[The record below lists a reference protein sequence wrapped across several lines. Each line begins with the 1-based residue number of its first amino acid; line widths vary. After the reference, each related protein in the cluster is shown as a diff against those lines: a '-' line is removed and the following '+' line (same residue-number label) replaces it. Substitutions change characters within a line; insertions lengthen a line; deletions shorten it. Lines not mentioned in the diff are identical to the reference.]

1 MRKLFIFTLMVCLL
15 ITSVASAGTKLK
27 GKGLYEAD
35 KQIGFVPGTGEVVQI
50 LGEKL
55 KIASAVPITGY
66 GTGYGLKP
74 ADPNS
79 HMYYFRTPGITRFN
93 YAFGVKGLALR
104 VENLTDNVLVVHWN
118 ESVIQIGNSSG
129 MPFING
135 MKYIDAG
142 KPADTPNTIIP
153 PKSFINVDV
162 YPATNVRY
170 DSGSWGI
177 TFEPISD
184 EGITQVAITMKVEED
199 GASKYYSYKTP
210 CLDFPATFVAEHK
223 DTKQ

>member
-1 MRKLFIFTLMVCLL
+1 MRKFFVFALMVCLL
-15 ITSVASAGTKLK
+15 ITSVANAGTKLK
-27 GKGLYEAD
+27 GKGLYDAD
-35 KQIGFVPGTGEVVQI
+35 KKIGFVAGTGELMQI

-55 KIASAVPITGY
+55 KIASVVPITDY
-66 GTGYGLKP
+66 GVGHGIKP

-79 HMYYFRTPGITRFN
+79 HMYYFRTSGITRFN

-104 VENLTDNVLVVHWN
+104 MENLTDNVLVIHWN
-118 ESVIQIGNSSG
+118 ESVIQIGNSSS

-153 PKSFINVDV
+153 PKSFVNVDV
-162 YPATNVRY
+162 YPATNVDY
-170 DSGSWGI
+170 GNGSWNI
-177 TFEPISD
+177 IFEPISD
-184 EGITQVAITMKVEED
+184 EGTTQATITMKIEED
-199 GASKYYSYKTP
+199 GTSKYYSYKTP
-210 CLDFPATFVAEHK
+210 CLDFPDEFLAEHK